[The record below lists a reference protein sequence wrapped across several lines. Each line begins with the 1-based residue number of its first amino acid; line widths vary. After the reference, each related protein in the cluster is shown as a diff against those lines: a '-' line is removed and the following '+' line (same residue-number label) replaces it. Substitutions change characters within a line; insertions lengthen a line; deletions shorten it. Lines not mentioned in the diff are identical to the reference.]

1 MESNETNK
9 TCCFGYH
16 HSCGECPYDGE
27 CEGFGDSV
35 TPHDECGDS
44 RSFIERIR
52 DEVSYGITGKRE
64 VE

>member
-1 MESNETNK
+1 MNSNE

-16 HSCGECPYDGE
+16 HDCCECPYEGE
-27 CEGFGDSV
+27 CEDFGDSV
-35 TPHDECGDS
+35 TPHDECDS